1 MLYLHN
7 KTSYYEDNKIGYGIN
22 IDNPRIGM
30 LSSPCEYLTLDAFN
44 KGVRKSSTNKQFDYW
59 LPILIKSDDWKN
71 IHEEF
76 INRINKICQIISL
89 DKADLHA
96 KVFKICSS
104 IMNTL
109 VVEIMNNKNNISMND
124 KFIDGYFAIYR
135 LLKMFSVNETSRNLV
150 LYQVKFSSKAVNLT
164 LDVLDSNN

>member
-1 MLYLHN
+1 
-7 KTSYYEDNKIGYGIN
+7 
-22 IDNPRIGM
+22 M